1 MVLLLVI
8 YMSPRIF
15 ASYEREVSTEF
26 GMTNRP
32 DGIETIN
39 PRSNPFVGVIS
50 SNQRE
55 SLRPFE
61 VGRLFQAI
69 L

>member
-55 SLRPFE
+55 SFRRFE
-61 VGRLFQAI
+61 VDGGLWEV